1 MNFISLLKN
10 LVNSLFF
17 PKTKQIKRK
26 KIRQKKKKTIS
37 HSSYICDNDIR
48 HSVSENSES
57 TNWKKDSSIGLKLKE
72 IQEYLGTAFIL
83 YN

>member
-10 LVNSLFF
+10 LVNSLFC

-26 KIRQKKKKTIS
+26 KIRQKKKKTIL
-37 HSSYICDNDIR
+37 HSCYICDNDIR

-57 TNWKKDSSIGLKLKE
+57 TNLKK
-72 IQEYLGTAFIL
+72 IL
-83 YN
+83 QSALS

>member
-26 KIRQKKKKTIS
+26 KIRQKKTTIS
-37 HSSYICDNDIR
+37 HSCYICDNDIR

-57 TNWKKDSSIGLKLKE
+57 TNLKK
-72 IQEYLGTAFIL
+72 IL
-83 YN
+83 QSALS

>member
-10 LVNSLFF
+10 LVNSLFC

-37 HSSYICDNDIR
+37 QSCYIFDKDIR

-57 TNWKKDSSIGLKLKE
+57 TNLKK
-72 IQEYLGTAFIL
+72 IL
-83 YN
+83 QSALS